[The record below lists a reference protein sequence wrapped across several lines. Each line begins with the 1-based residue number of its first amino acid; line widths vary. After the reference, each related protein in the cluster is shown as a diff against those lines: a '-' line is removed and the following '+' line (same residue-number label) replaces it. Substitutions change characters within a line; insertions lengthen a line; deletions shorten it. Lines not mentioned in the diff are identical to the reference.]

1 MKLAMR
7 LWQWAAIAVIAGF
20 VQQAGA
26 ADAGKRYALE
36 RSGFIQLKVPAGW
49 RDEIDTKS
57 QPAVISFKPASGQ
70 PFIVSVIPAQAA
82 EGKRAP
88 MRSQLRDEVEQMA
101 ASIRPFAA
109 DADKVKVG
117 EIAGIAAPAYEFSA
131 TDAAPAPGEYKFMT
145 RGKLNVGND
154 VSITFTILT
163 NAGQDDVVRA
173 AHAMLKS
180 ATRVAK

>member
-7 LWQWAAIAVIAGF
+7 MWQWAAIAVMAGF

-26 ADAGKRYALE
+26 ADTTKRFALE
-36 RSGFIQLKVPAGW
+36 RGGSIQLKVPAGW
-49 RDEIDTKS
+49 RDETDTKS
-57 QPAVISFKPASGQ
+57 QPPVISFKPASGQ
-70 PFIVSVIPAQAA
+70 PFIVSIIPAQAA

-88 MRSQLRDEVEQMA
+88 ARSQLRDAVEQMA

-109 DADKVKVG
+109 DSDKVKVA
-117 EIAGIAAPAYEFSA
+117 EIAGSAAPGFEFAA
-131 TDAAPAPGEYKFMT
+131 TDAAPAPGEYKFMS

-163 NAGQDDVVRA
+163 NDGQAAVVKA